1 MKVITEAELRDIY
14 KKSPF
19 TSFDLPTGM
28 KLTPA
33 ASQFLSERKIKILRD
48 GVAESVLAAEN
59 KRYNVSAPTP
69 AYPQLSPSPQPLAD
83 PKYYGG
89 QPDYSGVMQ
98 QGYRVTVPPVQA
110 PSPMPVPPVQSV
122 PPVSQMVASV
132 PPVSSINPVRPV
144 QPAAQAASVS
154 PFTQAQPVAPVQPV
168 QPRRSTES
176 LIEAS
181 RHKKDT
187 TAQNMDTSHT
197 DHSKPEHMTHLR
209 GSQLVPKVH
218 PIIAFRGQLDSFEA
232 MLLEL
237 VIDTETAGFKDLS
250 SDLNELL
257 TYSRSIMRA
266 EVMEEPLSPMVICGW
281 DSNEIRERSH
291 YPNKF
296 YNVNHFTPEPHHGK
310 MMAQLNRLR
319 AKSRELELAAAHAFY
334 REDGSTD
341 RDDILKAVN
350 RFSSLIYV
358 FMLQLLGG
366 VYKYGA

>member
-19 TSFDLPTGM
+19 TSFDLPTGV

-33 ASQFLSERKIKILRD
+33 ASQFLSERKIKVLRD
-48 GVAESVLAAEN
+48 GVAERVLTAEN
-59 KRYNVSAPTP
+59 RRFNSAAPTP
-69 AYPQLSPSPQPLAD
+69 ALPKIAPAPQPLAD
-83 PKYYGG
+83 PNGLQAQGKPQYVVHQGVRAVPPA
-89 QPDYSGVMQ
+89 QPAGTIQPIPQFSP
-98 QGYRVTVPPVQA
+98 VTPVRPAPAVPTAAVPPVQPA
-110 PSPMPVPPVQSV
+110 PINPLDTRSPME
-122 PPVSQMVASV
+122 
-132 PPVSSINPVRPV
+132 R
-144 QPAAQAASVS
+144 
-154 PFTQAQPVAPVQPV
+154 T
-168 QPRRSTES
+168 RT
-176 LIEAS
+176 
-181 RHKKDT
+181 KKDT

-209 GSQLVPKVH
+209 GSELVPKVH

-232 MLLEL
+232 MLLQL
-237 VIDTETAGFKDLS
+237 VIETEMVGFKDLS
-250 SDLNELL
+250 GDLHQLL
-257 TYSRSIMRA
+257 EYSRSIMRA
-266 EVMEEPLSPMVICGW
+266 EVMQEPMQPMNICGW
-281 DSNEIRERSH
+281 DSDEIRERSH

-310 MMAQLNRLR
+310 IMAQLNALR

-334 REDGSTD
+334 KEDGTTE

-366 VYKYGA
+366 IYKYGA